1 MKRLPAVAMTVLCIG
16 FLGILSGCGPSV
28 RVKEQINLVDVN
40 HDAVDHLMRQAWLR
54 LGSDSRVI
62 AATFVSLDDLTLA
75 SPFGR
80 VVGEMCAA
88 KMTQKGYRMISMK
101 LRRSVVISREGEFLL
116 SRDMKEVAQNYQAR
130 AILVGTYTATQ
141 VGSNIRSLNQQWESA
156 DPLLK
161 PHPAD
166 GVSPSSR
173 NLVIV
178 NDYVYVSLR
187 LISAEDGS
195 ILGAHDYRIPVD
207 ENVQALLYGS
217 APEQRW
223 KSE

>member
-1 MKRLPAVAMTVLCIG
+1 MKRLPAAVMIVLCIG
-16 FLGILSGCGPSV
+16 FLGILSGCGPNV

-40 HDAVDHLMRQAWLR
+40 YEAVDHLMCQAWPR
-54 LGSDSRVI
+54 LASDSRVI

-75 SPFGR
+75 SPLGR
-80 VVGEMCAA
+80 VIGEICAA

-141 VGSNIRSLNQQWESA
+141 VGANVRSVNQQWEAA

-166 GVSPSSR
+166 KVDPSSR
-173 NLVIV
+173 KLEIV
-178 NDYVYVSLR
+178 KDYVYVSLR

-195 ILGAHDYRIPVD
+195 ILGAYDYRIPAD

-217 APEQRW
+217 ASAQQG
-223 KSE
+223 K